1 MKIIKLLSSKYPD
14 KFKINK
20 ILEILGFTEEDLAL
34 ETKSF
39 LVNEILSY
47 IFKPNESTSNG
58 KKIFDIYLDYRYYY
72 YDFYKLGIDL
82 NKDDIDW
89 WQFNTLLEG
98 ILLQKEGALLQVLEY
113 RTYEK
118 PTENPK
124 VYQNKIHQYY
134 LRKKREFALPQEQE
148 EVDSGFKKM
157 WEYLELQQKK
167 QQNVTNNHE
176 RS

>member
-1 MKIIKLLSSKYPD
+1 MKIIKLLTSNFSD
-14 KFKINK
+14 DFKINK
-20 ILEILGFTEEDLAL
+20 ILEILGFAEEDLAL

-39 LVNEILSY
+39 LVEQILNY
-47 IFKPNESTSNG
+47 IFNFDENKTTNNE
-58 KKIFDIYLDYRYYY
+58 KIFDFFLDYKYYY

-113 RTYEK
+113 RTYKK

-134 LRKKREFALPQEQE
+134 LRKKREFALPQEE
-148 EVDSGFKKM
+148 NSSDKGFNAM
-157 WEYLELQQKK
+157 WEYLKSQQKNDK
-167 QQNVTNNHE
+167 M
-176 RS
+176 

>member
-47 IFKPNESTSNG
+47 IFKSNESTSNG

-89 WQFNTLLEG
+89 WQFDTLLEG
-98 ILLQKEGALLQVLEY
+98 ILLQKEGAMLQVLGY
-113 RTYEK
+113 RSYKK
-118 PTENPK
+118 PSGNIR
-124 VYQNKIHQYY
+124 VYQNEEHQYY
-134 LRKKREFALPQEQE
+134 LSKQRQYDLPTE
-148 EVDSGFKKM
+148 EKEIEDGFNKM
-157 WEYLELQQKK
+157 WEYLESQQKNDK
-167 QQNVTNNHE
+167 M
-176 RS
+176 

>member
-39 LVNEILSY
+39 LVDEILSY
-47 IFKPNESTSNG
+47 IFKSNESTGNG

-89 WQFNTLLEG
+89 WQFDTLLEG
-98 ILLQKEGALLQVLEY
+98 ILLQKEGAMLQVLGY
-113 RTYEK
+113 RSYKK
-118 PTENPK
+118 PSGNIR
-124 VYQNKIHQYY
+124 VYQNEEHQYY
-134 LRKKREFALPQEQE
+134 LEKQRQYALPTE
-148 EVDSGFKKM
+148 EKEVEDGFNKM
-157 WEYLELQQKK
+157 WEYLELQQK
-167 QQNVTNNHE
+167 NNKM
-176 RS
+176 

>member
-1 MKIIKLLSSKYPD
+1 MKIIKLLTSNFSD
-14 KFKINK
+14 EFKINK
-20 ILEILGFTEEDLAL
+20 ILEILGFAEEGLAL

-39 LVNEILSY
+39 LVDKILDY
-47 IFKPNESTSNG
+47 IFNFKENKTTNNE
-58 KKIFDIYLDYRYYY
+58 KIFDFFLDYKYYY

-98 ILLQKEGALLQVLEY
+98 ILLQKEGAMLQVLEY

-148 EVDSGFKKM
+148 EVDGGFKKM
-157 WEYLELQQKK
+157 WEYLK

>member
-20 ILEILGFTEEDLAL
+20 ILEILGFAEEGLAL

-89 WQFNTLLEG
+89 WQFDALLEG
-98 ILLQKEGALLQVLEY
+98 ILLQKESAILTVLGYRSYKKPSGNIKTIQAEEHKYYLEKQRQYAL
-113 RTYEK
+113 
-118 PTENPK
+118 PTEEK
-124 VYQNKIHQYY
+124 EI
-134 LRKKREFALPQEQE
+134 E
-148 EVDSGFKKM
+148 DGFNKM
-157 WEYLELQQKK
+157 WEYLESQQKNDK
-167 QQNVTNNHE
+167 M
-176 RS
+176 

>member
-20 ILEILGFTEEDLAL
+20 ILEILGFAEEDLAL

-47 IFKPNESTSNG
+47 IFKSNESTSNG

-82 NKDDIDW
+82 NKDDVDW
-89 WQFNTLLEG
+89 WQFDTLLEG
-98 ILLQKEGALLQVLEY
+98 ILLQKEGAMLQVLGY
-113 RTYEK
+113 RSYKK
-118 PTENPK
+118 PSGNIR
-124 VYQNKIHQYY
+124 VYQNEEHQYY
-134 LRKKREFALPQEQE
+134 LSKQRQYALPVEPE
-148 EVDSGFKKM
+148 NIDEGFNKM
-157 WEYLELQQKK
+157 WEYLESQQKNDK
-167 QQNVTNNHE
+167 M
-176 RS
+176 